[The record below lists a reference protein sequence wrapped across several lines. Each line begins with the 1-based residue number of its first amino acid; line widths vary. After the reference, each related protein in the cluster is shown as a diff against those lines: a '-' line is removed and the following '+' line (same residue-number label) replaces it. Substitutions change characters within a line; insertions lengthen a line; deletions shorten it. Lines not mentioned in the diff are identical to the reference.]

1 MKTDLSRRRFLEPA
15 LGTAILLLLPGCGGG
30 GSYGGMSLADSAAA
44 LGTTPSST
52 PTDTPS
58 SAPSTTPSST
68 PSSTPSTAP
77 SSTPSAGCGSTF
89 DFNHG
94 HVLTVLR
101 SDLDSTTAVSYD
113 IQGTADHTHTVTLTV
128 AQLATLKTGASVTV
142 VSTTTDFHEH
152 IITVSCV

>member
-1 MKTDLSRRRFLEPA
+1 MN
-15 LGTAILLLLPGCGGG
+15 
-30 GSYGGMSLADSAAA
+30 LADSAAT

-52 PTDTPS
+52 PATAPTT
-58 SAPSTTPSST
+58 APSTTPSL
-68 PSSTPSTAP
+68 
-77 SSTPSAGCGSTF
+77 GCGSTF

-142 VSTTTDFHEH
+142 VSTTTDFHQH

>member
-15 LGTAILLLLPGCGGG
+15 LGTAILLLIPGCGGG
-30 GSYGGMSLADSAAA
+30 GSGYMNLADSAAT

-52 PTDTPS
+52 PATAPTT
-58 SAPSTTPSST
+58 APSTTPSL
-68 PSSTPSTAP
+68 
-77 SSTPSAGCGSTF
+77 GCGSTF

-128 AQLATLKTGASVTV
+128 AQLATLKTSASVTV
-142 VSTTTDFHEH
+142 VSTTTDFHQH

>member
-15 LGTAILLLLPGCGGG
+15 LGTAILLLIPGCGGG
-30 GSYGGMSLADSAAA
+30 GDYGGTSLADSAAA
-44 LGTTPSST
+44 LGATPSTAPST
-52 PTDTPS
+52 
-58 SAPSTTPSST
+58 APSTTPSV
-68 PSSTPSTAP
+68 
-77 SSTPSAGCGSTF
+77 GCGSTF